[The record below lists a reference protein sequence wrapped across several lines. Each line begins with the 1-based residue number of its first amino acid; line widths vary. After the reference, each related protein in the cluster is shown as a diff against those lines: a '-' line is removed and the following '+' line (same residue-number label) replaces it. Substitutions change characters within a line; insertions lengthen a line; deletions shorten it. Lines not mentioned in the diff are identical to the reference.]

1 MARKLNLYAL
11 SKNFEE
17 MSVEIMNSI
26 VDWIK
31 DINDSEPI
39 FDIEGKRIELILR
52 DLPHHQVYYSQ
63 RAVEAGALLNWL
75 KTIRAR
81 REAIVLKNY
90 LNNPRA
96 LSVKEQTT
104 LAQGEPEIV
113 EINQLI
119 VEVEFRKNS
128 LEEIV
133 EAIKQLAWSMNYVTR
148 MRVAEME
155 DAVI

>member
-1 MARKLNLYAL
+1 
-11 SKNFEE
+11 
-17 MSVEIMNSI
+17 MSAEIMNYI

-31 DINDSEPI
+31 DINNSEPI
-39 FDIEGKRIELILR
+39 FNIEGKRIELILR

-63 RAVEAGALLNWL
+63 RAVEANSVLSWL
-75 KTIRAR
+75 RNIKAK

-90 LNNPRA
+90 LNTPRA
-96 LSVKEQTT
+96 LSVKEQTV
-104 LAQGEPEIV
+104 LSQGEPQIV